1 MKRNGVFISYSRKDV
16 KWLDHLRVHLSYL
29 EREYKFTIW
38 EDSKIEVGAEWRK
51 EIHKA
56 LSSTKVAILLVSANF
71 ISSDFINNEELPA
84 LLSAAEDEGAHIFP
98 IIVSYCMFYDIK
110 ALSKFQTINRPSEP
124 LTVMDEGQ
132 RDALFTKVTKEIK
145 RVLSVDQKDT
155 DIVEKESSLTVEQLR
170 LSFISVH
177 IMTIFFLKQGI
188 SGLSIKEVC
197 TLSKIRKRKEVIR
210 VIHDLEA
217 LNFLDKTKVNKV
229 GYYRLTK
236 SGYEF
241 MQENHSTIQQ

>member
-1 MKRNGVFISYSRKDV
+1 MERNGVFISYSKKDA
-16 KWLDHLRVHLSYL
+16 KWLDYLRVHLSYL

-84 LLSAAEDEGAHIFP
+84 LLSAAEDEGAYIFP
-98 IIVSYCMFYDIK
+98 IIVSYCMFHDIS

-124 LTVMDEGQ
+124 LTIMNEGQ

-145 RVLSVDQKDT
+145 RVLSLDT
-155 DIVEKESSLTVEQLR
+155 SIVNSADREHLLTTKELR
-170 LSFISVH
+170 LSFIRVE
-177 IMTIFFLKQGI
+177 IMTIFHSNG
-188 SGLSIKEVC
+188 SVSDVGLSIKDVC
-197 TLSKIRKRKEVIR
+197 DKSIFKKRKEVVSI
-210 VIHDLEA
+210 IHDLEA
-217 LNFLDKTKVNKV
+217 LKFLDKTKVNKV
-229 GYYRLTK
+229 GYYSLTK
-236 SGYEF
+236 LGHKFIKEHHY
-241 MQENHSTIQQ
+241 NV